1 MEVFSDDLA
10 SQRQL
15 AIVEKFEGFVN
26 YTYPIAIN
34 IRRTH
39 HIVRDRLIGAM
50 FEQVSLFSQ
59 AGKSG
64 QVSRLYLAD
73 AGLSELRFMLRFLAH
88 DKRRLIS
95 RHQHE
100 VGSIHLAETGKML
113 GAWIKVKGNKG

>member
-10 SQRQL
+10 SQRQM

-34 IRRTH
+34 IRHTH
-39 HIVRDRLIGAM
+39 HVVRDRLIGAM

-64 QVSRLYLAD
+64 QVSRSYLAEIQITTETLSGARKAQD
-73 AGLSELRFMLRFLAH
+73 QPVPKAGY
-88 DKRRLIS
+88 
-95 RHQHE
+95 
-100 VGSIHLAETGKML
+100 G
-113 GAWIKVKGNKG
+113 